1 MGKRGLDLTTTGHD
15 STNQSFSPP
24 VEIHDLSPDPD
35 PEDNSPNLTQEPQF
49 ERSLS
54 ELTKLFLLLPET
66 SLTTTSKQVPF
77 HLTLV
82 RALWLRDDNWHTAT
96 VARNRGTWKLI
107 GCEYVVVGDCKFTL
121 PEMEI
126 APGKMTSDPEHLVL
140 WLRCTHPP
148 TYLDKGQVVAQLIP
162 TPKEQE
168 TQGLQVNAVISIDK
182 NRPKKKCKL
191 SVGGET
197 THINGLLDTGADVT
211 IISERMWLSHWPL

>member
-35 PEDNSPNLTQEPQF
+35 PEGDSPNLTQEPQF

-107 GCEYVVVGDCKFTL
+107 G
-121 PEMEI
+121 
-126 APGKMTSDPEHLVL
+126 
-140 WLRCTHPP
+140 
-148 TYLDKGQVVAQLIP
+148 
-162 TPKEQE
+162 
-168 TQGLQVNAVISIDK
+168 
-182 NRPKKKCKL
+182 
-191 SVGGET
+191 
-197 THINGLLDTGADVT
+197 
-211 IISERMWLSHWPL
+211 